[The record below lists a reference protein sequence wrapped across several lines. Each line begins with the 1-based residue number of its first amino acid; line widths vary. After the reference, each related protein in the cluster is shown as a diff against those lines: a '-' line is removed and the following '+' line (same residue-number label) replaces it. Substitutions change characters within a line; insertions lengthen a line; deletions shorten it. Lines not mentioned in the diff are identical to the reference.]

1 MSYRERHIPLEGAR
15 NFRDFGGY
23 YTEDGRLV
31 KKGLLFRSDGLSRL
45 TATDFGRISQLGI
58 RTICDLRRDKE
69 RLRSPTNWHDAN
81 ARIYHLPLLGE
92 TGPTAVDKIA
102 AMGERC
108 DARAARDIMV
118 NIYRGLITGAQAR
131 QNYRRMFSLLSAREN
146 LPVLIHCS
154 GGKDRTGV
162 SCALILWFLGVPR
175 ADIIDNYLH
184 SQPLYGDHVDLR
196 KVGPQMFDHNV
207 FAEINEDALRL
218 MFGVQEE
225 YIQAVFDLLDT
236 EGETPESF
244 IETRLALDLS
254 VLAGLRKNLLTDC

>member
-1 MSYRERHIPLEGAR
+1 MSHRKRHIPLEGAK

-23 YTEDGRLV
+23 HTEEGRFIQE
-31 KKGLLFRSDGLSRL
+31 GLLFRSDGLSRL
-45 TATDFGRISQLGI
+45 TAADFEKIAQFGI

-69 RLRSPTNWHDAN
+69 RLRSPTNWQDTRAKIH
-81 ARIYHLPLLGE
+81 HLPLLSE
-92 TGPTAVDKIA
+92 TGPTAVDEIA
-102 AMGERC
+102 AMGARC

-118 NIYRGLITGAQAR
+118 NIYRGLITGEQAQHY
-131 QNYRRMFSLLSAREN
+131 YRRMFPLLSEQEN

-184 SQPLYGDHVDLR
+184 SQPLYGDLVDLR
-196 KVGPQMFDHNV
+196 KVGPQMFDHHV
-207 FAEINEDALRL
+207 FADIDEEALRL

-225 YIQAVFDLLDT
+225 YIQAVFDLLD
-236 EGETPESF
+236 ENNETPQSF
-244 IETRLALDLS
+244 IGQRLGLDIS
-254 VLAGLRKNLLTDC
+254 VLANIRKNLLTD